1 MQKCSDRLKLVI
13 RLNQL
18 TISLEVGLMHLK
30 QRVLSL
36 RWPSGQ
42 YQKQDSKMRL
52 TPQYLSPLK
61 TWGGIAEGFPT
72 FFLISS
78 FTSVLDVMS
87 ITRYLIFLESRNWK
101 ISDWCCFT
109 CRNGWKTMNLRQH
122 TLKLIGFTSFSKT
135 CDKKWTIPNYLSYFV
150 ESWNKNVFSTKVIFH
165 PSTDAH
171 AYKDFT

>member
-1 MQKCSDRLKLVI
+1 MY
-13 RLNQL
+13 
-18 TISLEVGLMHLK
+18 LK

-36 RWPSGQ
+36 HWPSGQ

-87 ITRYLIFLESRNWK
+87 KVRYLIFLESRNWK

-109 CRNGWKTMNLRQH
+109 CRNGWKTTNLWQLLTH
-122 TLKLIGFTSFSKT
+122 FEAIGFTSFFKT
-135 CDKKWTIPNYLSYFV
+135 CDKKWTIPNYLSY
-150 ESWNKNVFSTKVIFH
+150 SLQIL
-165 PSTDAH
+165 
-171 AYKDFT
+171 